1 VEQKQREK
9 QIPDNN
15 SDYRPPINDTKF
27 PSSNENNPPVD
38 SDKYDHSSSNSDNSS
53 SQTGGHDKRERER
66 EKATHGGNLPLPGK
80 QNNLQPE
87 VKKADY
93 TPIYLVSGTIGI
105 AIVAAGTGLVIAKKK
120 RKK

>member
-1 VEQKQREK
+1 M
-9 QIPDNN
+9 
-15 SDYRPPINDTKF
+15 
-27 PSSNENNPPVD
+27 
-38 SDKYDHSSSNSDNSS
+38 
-53 SQTGGHDKRERER
+53 RERER
-66 EKATHGGNLPLPGK
+66 EREQTTHGGNLPPPGK

-120 RKK
+120 RKNNCRYQK